1 MGQTTQGKGLLL
13 LNPVINRQFLTL
25 LKYVQRLVYIAEVPN
40 KTPTTI
46 HIIYRSGKIEN
57 KGNVRF
63 SDYVFA
69 IYLVIDISQVLKLIK
84 IPLHIVFYCCIHPVT
99 FRPLLGS
106 KTAQSSV
113 LHFKTSKKDY
123 QQEADLEP
131 GVKTSRVRSSLDNE
145 DQVPIY
151 QVVTAIRDIKG
162 NVFKEDNFRSFFC
175 SWCSDSTA
183 TVGTRR
189 DTVP

>member
-1 MGQTTQGKGLLL
+1 MLHTSVVTCPSLGLRLPNVSLTVQNIQERITQQK
-13 LNPVINRQFLTL
+13 
-25 LKYVQRLVYIAEVPN
+25 
-40 KTPTTI
+40 
-46 HIIYRSGKIEN
+46 
-57 KGNVRF
+57 
-63 SDYVFA
+63 
-69 IYLVIDISQVLKLIK
+69 
-84 IPLHIVFYCCIHPVT
+84 
-99 FRPLLGS
+99 
-106 KTAQSSV
+106 
-113 LHFKTSKKDY
+113 
-123 QQEADLEP
+123 ADLEP